1 MAKPPSSANNLA
13 VISRGMMV
21 PGDLIGLHPTLRL
34 EDHLLVDRVNDSR
47 HRISP
52 EAVAAL
58 HALVVPVPAGE
69 WARAAQA
76 QLSPSQVAQLIQTLN
91 DLGALTLR
99 RRWPDHI
106 WAQWRWWGLWRLGLH
121 PTVLVRRR
129 EVNLQSL
136 AAASGRSLVSTW
148 VALAAAVAL
157 WSPLYPHSLQLGL
170 TAAVSLWLSV
180 MAHEAAHVWP
190 LRHLRPV
197 LLQGGWRLGLLHRRT
212 ERRRELISAA
222 SGPLAGALV
231 CLITLPLP
239 WALAGMLLHLASLS
253 PQTAD
258 GRTVWTRLLEVRA

>member
-21 PGDLIGLHPTLRL
+21 PG
-34 EDHLLVDRVNDSR
+34 
-47 HRISP
+47 
-52 EAVAAL
+52 
-58 HALVVPVPAGE
+58 
-69 WARAAQA
+69 QA

-106 WAQWRWWGLWRLGLH
+106 TAQWRWWGLWRLGLH

-239 WALAGMLLHLASLS
+239 WALAGMLLHLPACRPRPPMGAPSGPGS
-253 PQTAD
+253 SRCAHEARA
-258 GRTVWTRLLEVRA
+258 GRICAPGQRRTQPAV